1 MATVGTEKPDQAR
14 KLRYRKAAELLERWM
29 AEETDYDERV
39 GALLD
44 EELPSE
50 GLRCGADDAADP
62 S

>member
-39 GALLD
+39 GALLE
-44 EELPSE
+44 EELPN
-50 GLRCGADDAADP
+50 
-62 S
+62 